1 MGSEKPGLPLGGG
14 EWNTERIVRLA
25 ALVVLAVACTQVMFP
40 FVGALTWAGIIAI
53 SIWPAFLWLS
63 ARMGHRPVLAA
74 LLCTVVLTIVLV
86 MPFAYMAA
94 SLGQAVPEV
103 ARLIG
108 DLAGRSLPPPPAWIA
123 AIPVIG
129 DIIDDTWRS
138 AATDMPTV
146 IKGLA
151 PGAEKAGVWALSQ
164 GAGIALAVLEF
175 LFAIVISGLLLV
187 TADRASVFAERI
199 VARLNIGG
207 GGKLLDTVVRTI
219 RSVSIGIVGSAAIQS
234 LVATAGYAAAG
245 VPGITL
251 LGFLTF
257 LVALVQ
263 LPTLLVWL
271 PAALWLYVD
280 GQTGA
285 AIGLGL
291 YGGLLINYVDNLVR
305 PWIISRG
312 AKLPFA
318 LIFIGVIGGLLAWGM
333 IGLFIGPTFL
343 AVAYSLVLTWL
354 GEAADTGSGPP
365 AVQGPG
371 PVAGTVD
378 Q

>member
-1 MGSEKPGLPLGGG
+1 MAEGSF
-14 EWNTERIVRLA
+14 NTERIVRLA
-25 ALVVLAVACTQVMFP
+25 ALVVLVIACVQVVFP

-53 SIWPAFLWLS
+53 SVWPAFLWLS
-63 ARMGHRPVLAA
+63 VRMGRRPVLAA
-74 LLCTVVLTIVLV
+74 LACTVALTIVLV
-86 MPFAYMAA
+86 VPFAYMAA

-103 ARLIG
+103 ARLLG
-108 DLAGRSLPPPPAWIA
+108 DLAGKSLPPPPAWIA
-123 AIPVIG
+123 TIPAVGQIL
-129 DIIDDTWRS
+129 DETWRS
-138 AATDMPTV
+138 ATTDMPSV
-146 IKGLA
+146 IENLA
-151 PGAEKAGVWALSQ
+151 PGAEQAGVWALSQ

-175 LFAIVISGLLLV
+175 LFAILISGVLLV

-207 GGKLLDTVVRTI
+207 GGKLLETVVRTV

-234 LVATAGYAAAG
+234 LVATAGYAVAG
-245 VPGITL
+245 VPGVAL

-263 LPTLLVWL
+263 LPTLIVWL

-280 GQTGA
+280 DQTTA

-354 GEAADTGSGPP
+354 GEAAEASGAAPATKTPP
-365 AVQGPG
+365 Q
-371 PVAGTVD
+371 
-378 Q
+378 